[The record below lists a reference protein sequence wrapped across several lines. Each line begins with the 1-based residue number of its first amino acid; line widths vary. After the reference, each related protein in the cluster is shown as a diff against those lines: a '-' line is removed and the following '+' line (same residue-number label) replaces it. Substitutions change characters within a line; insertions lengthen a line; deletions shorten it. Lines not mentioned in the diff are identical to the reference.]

1 MKSVLTS
8 GSKSALFLFF
18 FLIGLFFIDLQKAV
32 AQKSEIGLLLGGA
45 VYSGDL
51 SPQLVNFKFVRPAA
65 GLFYRYN
72 YTSHWAAKLA
82 LFAGTIT
89 GDDAQASND
98 FQKNRN
104 LNFSSYLFEL
114 TGNIEFN
121 FLEYVTGDKKRPF
134 TPYVFTGLSVF
145 DFNPKTEINGNTVE
159 LKPLGT
165 EGQNLANPPV
175 KPYSLVQVADPLGL
189 GIKWSIGPRLNFGF
203 EFGAR
208 KTFTNYLDDVGG
220 AYPDRKKLLAENGP
234 VAAAL
239 SNRSINKVLES
250 GRQRSSSLSTDWYTF
265 AGITLSMTVGK
276 TTKVTCDP
284 FVGK

>member
-1 MKSVLTS
+1 MKFTANSRN
-8 GSKSALFLFF
+8 KKALLLFF
-18 FLIGLFFIDLQKAV
+18 FLIGFYTLTTDCAL
-32 AQKSEIGLLLGGA
+32 AQKSEIGLLLGGS

-51 SPQLVNFKFVRPAA
+51 SPQLVNFNFVRPAA

-72 YTSHWAAKLA
+72 YTSHWAAKVA

-89 GDDAQASND
+89 GDDAASSND

-104 LNFSSYLFEL
+104 LNFTSHLYEL

-121 FLEYVTGDKKRPF
+121 FFEYVTGDKKRPF
-134 TPYVFTGLSVF
+134 SPYVFTGLSVF
-145 DFNPKTEINGNTVE
+145 DFNPTTEFKGNSIA

-165 EGQNLANPPV
+165 EGQNLANSSV
-175 KPYSLVQVADPLGL
+175 KPYSLVQISLPLGL
-189 GIKWSIGPRLNFGF
+189 GLKWSIGPRVGLGF
-203 EFGAR
+203 EFGSR

-220 AYPDRKKLLAENGP
+220 AYADPKKILAENGP
-234 VAAAL
+234 LAAAL

-284 FVGK
+284 FTGK

>member
-1 MKSVLTS
+1 MKFILSS
-8 GSKSALFLFF
+8 GKCNRFFLFF
-18 FLIGLFFIDLQKAV
+18 FLALFSTVDSQRVF
-32 AQKSEIGLLLGGA
+32 AQKSEIGFLLGGA

-51 SPQLVNFKFVRPAA
+51 SPQLINYKFVRPAA

-72 YTSHWAAKLA
+72 YTSHWSGKVA

-89 GDDAQASND
+89 GDDAASSDD

-104 LNFSSYLFEL
+104 LNFTSRLLEL

-121 FLEYVTGDKKRPF
+121 FFEYVTGDRKRSF
-134 TPYVFTGLSVF
+134 SPYVFTGLSVF
-145 DFNPKTEINGNTVE
+145 DFNPKTDFNGNSVE

-175 KPYSLVQVADPLGL
+175 KPYSLVQMAIPMGL
-189 GIKWSIGPRLNFGF
+189 GIKWSIGPRLNLGL
-203 EFGAR
+203 EMGAR

-220 AYPDRKKLLAENGP
+220 SYPDSKKLLAENGT

-239 SNRSINKVLES
+239 SNRSINKTLES
-250 GRQRSSSLSTDWYTF
+250 GRQRGSSLATDWYTF

-284 FVGK
+284 FTGK